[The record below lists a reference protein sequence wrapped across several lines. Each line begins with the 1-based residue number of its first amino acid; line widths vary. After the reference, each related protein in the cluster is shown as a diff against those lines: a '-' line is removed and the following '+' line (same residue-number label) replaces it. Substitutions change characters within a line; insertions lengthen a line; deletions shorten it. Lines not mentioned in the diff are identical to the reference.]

1 MACLEDLG
9 LADNTLVILSSDN
22 GPVVDDG
29 YQDRAWELLGD
40 HRPWADFR
48 GGKYSAF
55 EAGTRVPMIVSWGDR
70 FNGTV
75 SDALFSHIDFFASL
89 AALIGAGIPDDAA
102 PDSRNAIDVLTGKDL
117 TGRDYVIEQN
127 VNSTLS
133 VMDSEGWK
141 YIEPSDAPAIEF
153 YTGMELGNSP
163 DGQLYNVSDAKYE
176 KDNLIREFP
185 AKAAELK
192 KVLETETAK
201 GKAAK

>member
-1 MACLEDLG
+1 M
-9 LADNTLVILSSDN
+9 
-22 GPVVDDG
+22 
-29 YQDRAWELLGD
+29 
-40 HRPWADFR
+40 
-48 GGKYSAF
+48 
-55 EAGTRVPMIVSWGDR
+55 
-70 FNGTV
+70 
-75 SDALFSHIDFFASL
+75 
-89 AALIGAGIPDDAA
+89 
-102 PDSRNAIDVLTGKDL
+102 
-117 TGRDYVIEQN
+117 IEQN